1 MRFKGWLFTRFLFI
15 RWRPSFS
22 TVSVNGLEK
31 RIIRMKL
38 PSLLFAT
45 AIAPLFACTSVIDIV
60 DQQANVQPNEARIDF
75 FANRGEAFDNKREYV
90 TLMCFNQ
97 RPNRALALRDVEEG
111 EHVLFVRASV
121 INKDLPFGNVREAIV
136 RLDVDL
142 EGGKRYSLSQTRD
155 NNDMKVWLQ
164 ETDTGMPVSD
174 IVSTRIQY
182 PESVGD
188 LRLEQCKEG
197 SV

>member
-1 MRFKGWLFTRFLFI
+1 
-15 RWRPSFS
+15 
-22 TVSVNGLEK
+22 
-31 RIIRMKL
+31 MKL
-38 PSLLFAT
+38 PSLLLAT
-45 AIAPLFACTSVIDIV
+45 AIAPLFACTSVVDIV

-90 TLMCFNQ
+90 KLMCFNQ
-97 RPNRALALRDVEEG
+97 RPNSALVLRDVEEG

-155 NNDMKVWLQ
+155 NHDMKVWLQ
-164 ETDTGMPVSD
+164 ETDTGTPVSD
-174 IVSTRIQY
+174 IVSTRMQY

-197 SV
+197 TV